1 MAAALQCVGPLGIPR
16 PSRSFG
22 GRRQAE
28 ASVPSVLSPSL
39 CVSLLGRRR
48 GRNQT
53 LMRHSSRSL
62 QPSVCASH
70 LPSLRSSPRRRL
82 PGCVAFAFSQENTV
96 RISFLLGNMFFY
108 VAIGTIRILSP
119 PSPQKDSDVEV
130 ESVENELEISSN
142 ESLAVWKKM
151 LEYTKVEALKMQN
164 FSQEAFA
171 VYSKTAIVSLEE
183 ASKKLKIQA
192 EQATSDLMKLAKDIG
207 EEGSEYLSVASRNSP
222 EPVKDIVETLTSSI
236 SDLRNPSEV
245 RVCLAVGG
253 FLHFMLTGSISAVR
267 FGVILGSSLLAL
279 SVASLKAWRSGS
291 SHAVFLKGQAAITAI
306 LFIKEWNLLSQRL
319 SFPSVFL
326 TTLSGT
332 MLLFY
337 IYRVI
342 IDRRS
347 NGPGLETSLE
357 S

>member
-22 GRRQAE
+22 RRRQAE
-28 ASVPSVLSPSL
+28 ASVSSVLSPSL
-39 CVSLLGRRR
+39 CPDP
-48 GRNQT
+48 
-53 LMRHSSRSL
+53 MRHSSRSL

-82 PGCVAFAFSQENTV
+82 PGCVAFAFSQENT
-96 RISFLLGNMFFY
+96 
-108 VAIGTIRILSP
+108 
-119 PSPQKDSDVEV
+119 KDSDVEV

-279 SVASLKAWRSGS
+279 SVASLKPGE
-291 SHAVFLKGQAAITAI
+291 VAITAI